1 MHAGRYSAGFRLFEY
16 RWHPA
21 ILGNQ
26 VIPYDRLPKAPATWR
41 GESLIDK
48 TIVVQMEQ
56 GFGDIFQYARFLP
69 ALKVMG
75 AKKVVV
81 LAVPALIPLLGQME
95 CIDQLTNLTED
106 GPAHEADY
114 WIGSMSLPYY
124 IDCAM
129 PYVKALF
136 PVSKSKV
143 VGSEGYFE
151 AEPSNIPK
159 KVGVNW
165 SASKGN
171 LHWIKSISVEHMEKL
186 VGDDVYSLNPET
198 DGVFRPLPNDGW
210 KKDWSI
216 TAKHM
221 KAMKGVVTVDTGT
234 AHLAGALGVK
244 CVVLLPEESFVCWR
258 WKNARWYDSVVC
270 LRPNEYDK
278 VPELI
283 ARM

>member
-1 MHAGRYSAGFRLFEY
+1 
-16 RWHPA
+16 
-21 ILGNQ
+21 
-26 VIPYDRLPKAPATWR
+26 
-41 GESLIDK
+41 LIGK
-48 TIVVQMEQ
+48 SIVVQMEQ

-75 AKKVVV
+75 AEKVVV
-81 LAVPALIPLLGQME
+81 LCVPALMQVLGQMD
-95 CIDQLTNLTED
+95 CIDQLTNLTEE
-106 GPAHEADY
+106 GPAHECDY

-136 PVSKSKV
+136 PVSSAKV

-165 SASKGN
+165 GASKGN
-171 LHWIKSISVEHMEKL
+171 LQWIKSISVEHMESL
-186 VGDDVYSLNPET
+186 VGDDVYSINPES
-198 DGVFRPLPNDGW
+198 DGNFRPLPNDGW
-210 KKDWSI
+210 QKDWSI

-244 CVVLLPEESFVCWR
+244 TIVLLPKEEFVCWR

-270 LRPNEYDK
+270 LRPDEYHK

>member
-1 MHAGRYSAGFRLFEY
+1 M
-16 RWHPA
+16 
-21 ILGNQ
+21 
-26 VIPYDRLPKAPATWR
+26 
-41 GESLIDK
+41 DK

-56 GFGDIFQYARFLP
+56 GFGDIFMYARFLP
-69 ALKVMG
+69 ALKVLG

-81 LAVPALIPLLGQME
+81 LTIPANFQLLGQME
-95 CIDQLTNLTED
+95 CIDQLTNLTEE
-106 GPAHEADY
+106 GPAPECDY

-129 PYVKALF
+129 PYVKSLF
-136 PVSKSKV
+136 PITTTKV
-143 VGSEGYFE
+143 VASEGYFE

-159 KVGVNW
+159 KIGVNW
-165 SASKGN
+165 SASKGT

-186 VGDDVYSLNPET
+186 VGTDAYSLNPET

-210 KKDWSI
+210 KQDWSI

-244 CVVLLPEESFVCWR
+244 
-258 WKNARWYDSVVC
+258 
-270 LRPNEYDK
+270 
-278 VPELI
+278 
-283 ARM
+283 

>member
-136 PVSKSKV
+136 PVSKGKI

>member
-48 TIVVQMEQ
+48 TIVVQMEH

-95 CIDQLTNLTED
+95 CIDMLTDLILV
-106 GPAHEADY
+106 GPAVECDY

-124 IDCAM
+124 IDCAH
-129 PYVKALF
+129 PYVKNLF
-136 PVSKSKV
+136 PVTSKKIV
-143 VGSEGYFE
+143 ASEGYLE
-151 AEPSNIPK
+151 AQPSNIPK
-159 KVGVNW
+159 KIGVQW
-165 SASKGN
+165 ESSKN
-171 LHWIKSISVEHMEKL
+171 MLRHVRNMKAIDMEKL
-186 VGDDVYSLNPET
+186 VGYNAYSLNPE
-198 DGVFRPLPNDGW
+198 DDANFYPLPGEDW

-216 TAKHM
+216 TASHL
-221 KAMKGVVTVDTGT
+221 KALKGLVTVDTGI

-244 CVVLLPEESFVCWR
+244 TIVLLPKEDFICWR
-258 WKNARWYDSVVC
+258 WKNGRWYDSVIA
-270 LRPNEYDK
+270 LRQEEYDRI
-278 VPELI
+278 PELI
-283 ARM
+283 RRM

>member
-1 MHAGRYSAGFRLFEY
+1 
-16 RWHPA
+16 
-21 ILGNQ
+21 LGNQ
-26 VIPYDRLPKAPATWR
+26 VIPYDRLPKAPKTWS

-69 ALKVMG
+69 ALKVLG

-81 LAVPALIPLLGQME
+81 LAIPALIPILGQME
-95 CIDQLTNLTED
+95 CIDQLTNLTET
-106 GPAHEADY
+106 GPAHECDY

-124 IDCAM
+124 IDCSM

-136 PVSKSKV
+136 PVNSKKI

-151 AEPSNIPK
+151 ATPSNIPK

-165 SASKGN
+165 SASKGT
-171 LHWIKSISVEHMEKL
+171 LHWIKSISPEHMNEL
-186 VGDDVYSLNPET
+186 VGNDAMFY
-198 DGVFRPLPNDGW
+198 PLPNDGW
-210 KKDWSI
+210 KKDWSK
-216 TAKHM
+216 TASHM

-244 CVVLLPEESFVCWR
+244 TIVLLPQESFVCWR
-258 WKNARWYDSVVC
+258 WKNTPWYDSVVC
-270 LRPNEYDK
+270 LRPDEYHK

>member
-1 MHAGRYSAGFRLFEY
+1 L
-16 RWHPA
+16 
-21 ILGNQ
+21 LG
-26 VIPYDRLPKAPATWR
+26 KA
-41 GESLIDK
+41 
-48 TIVVQMEQ
+48 IVVQMEQ
-56 GFGDIFQYARFLP
+56 GYGDIFMYARFLP
-69 ALKVMG
+69 ALKVLG

-81 LAVPALIPLLGQME
+81 LTVPANIPLLGQME
-95 CIDQLTNLTED
+95 CIDQLTNLTEE
-106 GPAHEADY
+106 GPAIECDL

-129 PYVKALF
+129 PYAKALF
-136 PVSKSKV
+136 PVNSKKV

-165 SASKGN
+165 SASKGT
-171 LHWIKSISVEHMEKL
+171 LHWIKSISAEHMEKL
-186 VGDDVYSLNPET
+186 VGNDVYSLNPET
-198 DGVFRPLPNDGW
+198 NGNFYPLPDDGW

-244 CVVLLPEESFVCWR
+244 CVVLLPKEEFVCWR
-258 WKNARWYDSVVC
+258 WKNARWYDSVC
-270 LRPNEYDK
+270 LLRPHEYDQL
-278 VPELI
+278 PEI
-283 ARM
+283 IRRM